1 MPSRG
6 ISSLIVTYIAWDTVA
21 NTTKSG
27 DVFNHTL
34 RWIKDGT
41 SSAPTNSPSEV
52 DATNAPGVYKITL
65 TGTETTC
72 DIGTLAGKSSTAN
85 VTIIPLTISFEL
97 LPTNALGTNGAVSQI
112 DGTGRVD
119 ANIQAINGF
128 ATNDNLAT
136 LKLKKLDVQN
146 SDIAGDAVYIKSNIN
161 GTALH
166 VDGSATGAIGAK
178 ITGYNSGL
186 EIEGQYNA
194 LNIVG
199 INNGYPAVTIQ
210 AEGQNAPVTAIY
222 STADGYVATADGLQ
236 IRKYQAGTGDDI
248 NADFGGSVGVKP
260 KRNNGFNNFMFPMF
274 DSTTKQPKSGLTV
287 SAARAIDGSSYSPC
301 SNSVVELSDGTYRIN
316 LSADDLNGDKIMFR
330 FYATDA
336 DDQMVEIITQN

>member
-1 MPSRG
+1 MPSY
-6 ISSLIVTYIAWDTVA
+6 SQSVTLTYVAWDTVA
-21 NTTKSG
+21 NAGKTG
-27 DVFNHTL
+27 DVSNHTL

-41 SSAPTNSPSEV
+41 SSAPTNTATEV
-52 DATNAPGVYKITL
+52 DATNAPGVYKLVL
-65 TGTETTC
+65 TSGECTC
-72 DIGTLAGKSSTAN
+72 NVGTLAGKSSTAN
-85 VTIIPLTISFEL
+85 IVVIPITVSFEI
-97 LPTNALGTNGAVSQI
+97 LPTVTSGSSGGLPILDGNTSVSSNLKYI
-112 DGTGRVD
+112 DGL
-119 ANIQAINGF
+119 
-128 ATNDNLAT
+128 ATSGNNAT

-146 SDIAGDAVYIKSNIN
+146 SDVAGDAVYFKSNPN

-166 VDGSATGAIGAK
+166 VDGSAAGATGAK
-178 ITGYNSGL
+178 VTGYNSGL
-186 EIEGQYNA
+186 KIEGQYNA

-199 INNGYPAVTIQ
+199 VQNGYPAVTIQ

-222 STADGYVATADGLQ
+222 STSDGYVATADGLQ

-260 KRNNGFNNFMFPMF
+260 KRNTGFNNFMFPMF
-274 DSTTKQPKSGLTV
+274 DSTTKQPKPGLTV
-287 SAARAIDGSSYSPC
+287 LAARAIDGSSYSPC